1 VIPFVGNFPFGLRS
15 CFLTQTHFTQIVLLL
30 NACGGAN
37 EASTVRIRSPSMPGP
52 SRHASSR
59 RFTRAFT
66 VVEIMVVVVIIGLLA
81 AAGLPS
87 YRHLTMRSKVTALE
101 NDLRQFATAI
111 QTYTLQNGH
120 WPANGDPQVIPP
132 ELASAIPDNFT
143 RTSPIGGV
151 YKWNFEVPADGVTA
165 KAAIVVQTAS
175 GNPVTDDEDIFLM
188 IDRQM
193 DDGVLETGNIQVG
206 STNSLVFVIEK

>member
-1 VIPFVGNFPFGLRS
+1 
-15 CFLTQTHFTQIVLLL
+15 
-30 NACGGAN
+30 
-37 EASTVRIRSPSMPGP
+37 MPGS
-52 SRHASSR
+52 SRHASFR

-66 VVEIMVVVVIIGLLA
+66 LVEVMVVVVIIGLLA

-120 WPANGDPQVIPP
+120 WPANGDPQVTPP
-132 ELASAIPDNFT
+132 ELASALPTTFT
-143 RTSPIGGV
+143 SKSPIGGV
-151 YKWNFEVPADGVTA
+151 YKWNFDVPADGVAA

-175 GNPVTDDEDIFLM
+175 GNPVSDDEAMFLM

-206 STNSLVFVIEK
+206 STNSLVFIIEK